1 MSYESQLQAA
11 HKELE
16 SKGVWKSNFNP
27 PLMKLFRFIGMKI
40 PPPYY
45 QKFTINLIFN
55 SLMFGLIFCI
65 LNCFNDTKPITQLL
79 LESVFGGLLLGLLVS
94 VFYLVRK
101 KQLGLTNWTDLV

>member
-27 PLMKLFRFIGMKI
+27 PLMKLFRLIGIQI

-45 QKFTINLIFN
+45 QKFTINLVFN
-55 SLMFGLIFCI
+55 SFLFGLMFSI
-65 LNCFNDTKPITQLL
+65 LNWFNDTMPFPQLL
-79 LESVFGGLLLGLLVS
+79 LKNIFGGLFFGLLMS